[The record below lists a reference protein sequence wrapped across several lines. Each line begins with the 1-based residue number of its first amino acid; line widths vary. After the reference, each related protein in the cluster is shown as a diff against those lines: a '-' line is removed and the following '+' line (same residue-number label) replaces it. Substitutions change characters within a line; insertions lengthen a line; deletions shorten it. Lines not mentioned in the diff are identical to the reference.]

1 MLPEKFSLGEH
12 VAITTFSKRS
22 FQHDVVGGLNSC
34 YAIVSFLFHVFLLA
48 LYLITIRQ
56 TADAKRLQRAEELL
70 SAVCLQL
77 EAI

>member
-1 MLPEKFSLGEH
+1 MFPEKFSLGEH
-12 VAITTFSKRS
+12 VTIITFSKRR
-22 FQHDVVGGLNSC
+22 FQPDVVGGLNSC

>member
-1 MLPEKFSLGEH
+1 MFPGKFSLGEH
-12 VAITTFSKRS
+12 VVIITFSKRR
-22 FQHDVVGGLNSC
+22 FQPNVGGLNSC

>member
-1 MLPEKFSLGEH
+1 VFPEKFSPGEH
-12 VAITTFSKRS
+12 VAIITFTKRR
-22 FQHDVVGGLNSC
+22 FQPEVVGGLNSC

-56 TADAKRLQRAEELL
+56 TADAERLQRAEELL
-70 SAVCLQL
+70 SAVRLQL